1 MITPFDTDQA
11 HHELV
16 APLRHEPLVVAVHDA
31 GADRVREYPAPD
43 RGWSYPEIARIV
55 DSLASAPLAG
65 ADAFL
70 GRAWIGT
77 TSH

>member
-16 APLRHEPLVVAVHDA
+16 APLRHEPLVVNVR
-31 GADRVREYPAPD
+31 DRTTTRCAQYPAPPA
-43 RGWSYPEIARIV
+43 GWHYDQIVRIV
-55 DSLASAPLAG
+55 DALARTPIVT

-77 TSH
+77 TH